1 MFNKSIFK
9 RVDVRLVLLAIV
21 VVLFILGAGAP
32 GCPGG
37 LVG

>member
-1 MFNKSIFK
+1 MKQFFANPVNV
-9 RVDVRLVLLAIV
+9 RVMIVVLV
-21 VVLFILGAGAP
+21 VVLFVLGAGAP